1 MMKNTPVL
9 ASLLLLT
16 VAVSSGFAAGK
27 RVDNVKIA
35 VNLLGSPEIVAQ
47 IKPITPAQP
56 KRPRPLAPGEPLPT
70 WLEFEVD
77 FDTAEEFPELQ
88 LKYSIILKSGQTFK
102 LAEGEVTHVDVGRG
116 KDRHSVM
123 YIGPKSLN
131 KISEGKQFTPQNI
144 SACWVD
150 ILAGGEV
157 VGGFFKPFQGV
168 TLDAVT
174 KLKDKLDKIPD
185 TLLNK
190 SQTPFSPLFYDYYEA
205 VKPSAR

>member
-1 MMKNTPVL
+1 MKTAPLFVL
-9 ASLLLLT
+9 SLLLSA
-16 VAVSSGFAAGK
+16 AVPSGFAAGK
-27 RVDNVKIA
+27 RIDNVKIS
-35 VNLLGSPEIVAQ
+35 VNLMGSPEMVAQ
-47 IKPITPAQP
+47 IKPITPLQP
-56 KRPRPLAPGEPLPT
+56 KRPRPISPGEPQPT

-88 LKYSIILKSGQTFK
+88 LRYSIILKSGQTFK

-131 KISEGKQFTPQNI
+131 KITEGKPFTLQNI

-150 ILAGGEV
+150 VMVAGEA
-157 VGGFFKPFQGV
+157 VGGAFKPFGGV

-174 KLKDKLDKIPD
+174 KQKDKLDKITD

-190 SQTPFSPLFYDYYEA
+190 TQTPFSPLYYDYYEA
-205 VKPSAR
+205 VKPSSR